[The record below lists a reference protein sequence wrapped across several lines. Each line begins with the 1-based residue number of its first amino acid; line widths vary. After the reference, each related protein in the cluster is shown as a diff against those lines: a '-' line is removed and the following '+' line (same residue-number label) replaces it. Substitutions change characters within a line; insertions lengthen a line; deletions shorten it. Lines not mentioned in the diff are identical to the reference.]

1 MAVDRSSRRSATPGG
16 TAPLREEEL
25 ENSGGWVKSEPV
37 DLIEGAPEGSSN
49 EDAFSPEIPDIRE
62 ETFLTEEE
70 ESLLD
75 AVDSEDELKPG
86 PSDGVEVDFSADDLA
101 APAAETPVDDVD
113 IPSRESFEE
122 IEPFAEETT
131 AEETTAEET
140 TAEEDS
146 AAEEESGAPLS
157 PLEDLEDFSV
167 PEAEELPDIELLSGD
182 ASSEPSE
189 ALPEPAEAAIA
200 EDGSEE
206 ISLESFGL
214 SDDAPEPP
222 RERAAR
228 PAHGGGDEEVSLDD
242 FLDDSGFG
250 KEAAE
255 EAARQEALSQEPI
268 DLDLEF
274 DDEAEFETLSLSK
287 DVDEDFIEAKP
298 VREAPKDEERPAAES
313 SIETEEVTD
322 FDDILS
328 EDSTGPEALQ
338 FASERSGTEGIDLD
352 TGLLDSG
359 LVEDAVVEDQT
370 ALVADADSLGI
381 EIDES
386 ARSEGPAIGR
396 FEASQETEDL
406 LAGVDF
412 SEPMAYD
419 GASAVEEISEAA
431 ESPSLAGEAEFG
443 AEDSSAEIQG
453 SFDDLAAVESEL
465 SDAESELADEEDEVP
480 NPKGGA
486 EVSAS
491 LLHQIAGELSD
502 IKRELSSLKDQLSAI
517 RREAPAAKQPGAA
530 EDASKAPGFF
540 DDEEDET
547 IALTGDEL
555 DNILNTAQFS
565 EETGASED
573 ESAASA
579 PQEESLEDIIP
590 LEEEAA
596 PPVAEVED
604 DKGFSDLMAIEE
616 EGLSPMTEA
625 PDDTSYLEEP
635 LKDELE
641 GAVLPETPLEEPDLS
656 EFLVDESPAEPEA
669 PVIDGGDLLVEL
681 PGEAEGELEDITLD
695 LNPDASIDP
704 EGLPEA
710 PPVQVVEDMPD
721 RAPGKSG
728 KESPEALK
736 GDIKSVLQYMDRLLE
751 SLPEDKIE
759 EFARS
764 DHFAVYKRLFEEL
777 GLV

>member
-1 MAVDRSSRRSATPGG
+1 MAVDRSARRSAPPGG

-25 ENSGGWVKSEPV
+25 ENYGVWVKSEPV
-37 DLIEGAPEGSSN
+37 DLVEGAAEGSSD

-75 AVDSEDELKPG
+75 AVDSDDGLKPG
-86 PSDGVEVDFSADDLA
+86 PSDGMEVDFSADDLA
-101 APAAETPVDDVD
+101 APAAETPIEDDD
-113 IPSRESFEE
+113 IPSLESFEE
-122 IEPFAEETT
+122 IEPLAEEE
-131 AEETTAEET
+131 AVEK
-140 TAEEDS
+140 
-146 AAEEESGAPLS
+146 ESGAPLS
-157 PLEDLEDFSV
+157 PLEDLDDFSV
-167 PEAEELPDIELLSGD
+167 PEAEELPDIELLSGE
-182 ASSEPSE
+182 ASAELSGGPS
-189 ALPEPAEAAIA
+189 EPAEAAIA
-200 EDGSEE
+200 EGGSEE

-228 PAHGGGDEEVSLDD
+228 PAHGGDEEVSLDD

-287 DVDEDFIEAKP
+287 DVDADFIEAKP
-298 VREAPKDEERPAAES
+298 VRESPKEEERPAAES

-338 FASERSGTEGIDLD
+338 FAPERSGTEGIDLD

-381 EIDES
+381 EIDEN

-396 FEASQETEDL
+396 YEASQETEDL

-419 GASAVEEISEAA
+419 GASAGGTGPEAA
-431 ESPSLAGEAEFG
+431 ETPSLAGEAAFG

-453 SFDDLAAVESEL
+453 SFDDLAAV
-465 SDAESELADEEDEVP
+465 ESELADEEDEVP

-517 RREAPAAKQPGAA
+517 RRDAPAAKQPGAA

-565 EETGASED
+565 EETGAPEE

-579 PQEESLEDIIP
+579 PQEEALEDIIP

-625 PDDTSYLEEP
+625 PEDTSYLEEP

-710 PPVQVVEDMPD
+710 PPVQAVEESS
-721 RAPGKSG
+721 APAPRNSG